1 MNLSELPTNL
11 PIPENDGKCEHL
23 LNAIIPP
30 ISLPN
35 QDGNLLKL
43 NRADTF
49 LLVVYCYP
57 MTGHPEKALP
67 SNWDA
72 IPGARGCT
80 PQTCSFRDKYDDLIK
95 LNALSI
101 GISTQSVEDIK
112 EMTTRLRT
120 PYDVLSDQELLLAEK
135 LNLPTFSV
143 GEKKFIKRLTLIVE
157 KSVIK
162 HVFYPIF
169 PPDKHIIEVL
179 EWLKKK

>member
-43 NRADTF
+43 NRVDTF
-49 LLVVYCYP
+49 RLVVYCYP
-57 MTGHPEKALP
+57 MTGHPDKVLP
-67 SNWDA
+67 RNWDD

-80 PQTCSFRDKYDDLIK
+80 PQTCSFRDQYDDLIK
-95 LNALSI
+95 LNSLPI
-101 GISTQSVEDIK
+101 GISSQSVEDIK
-112 EMTTRLRT
+112 EMTTRLRI
-120 PYDVLSDQELLLAEK
+120 PYDVLSDQELLFVK
-135 LNLPTFSV
+135 RMKLPTFSV
-143 GEKKFIKRLTLIVE
+143 GGKKFIKRLTLIVE

-169 PPDKHIIEVL
+169 PPHKHIKEVL
-179 EWLKKK
+179 NWLKKK